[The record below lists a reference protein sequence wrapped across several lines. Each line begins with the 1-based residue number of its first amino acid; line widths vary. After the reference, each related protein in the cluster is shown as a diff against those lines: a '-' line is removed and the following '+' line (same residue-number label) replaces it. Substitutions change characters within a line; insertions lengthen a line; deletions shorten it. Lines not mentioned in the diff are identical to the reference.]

1 MISIVLPTYNGEKY
15 LGDSIQSILNQ
26 TFTDWELIVIDDC
39 SKDSTNN
46 IAVEYSKKDERI
58 KVFRNDCNLRL
69 PASLN
74 KGFLKTVGR
83 YLTWTSDDN
92 LYKPDALE
100 KMYEVLRDDE
110 DCGLVFSRMEIIDK
124 DGKVRG
130 LSYAPSDVK
139 ELYYHNIV
147 GASFMYTRKVYDDI
161 GAYSCNKF
169 LMEDYDYWLRIARNY
184 NIRYLPDVL
193 YEYRQHEESLTE
205 TRNRQVLEE
214 KIKLLKEELAYSNYE
229 RNILRMIYKELAEA
243 SFSLDHYSEM
253 KNYLSEMK
261 KISPDL
267 DDVRKAVIISSK
279 IGPELSSLVKIL
291 LKRKK

>member
-1 MISIVLPTYNGEKY
+1 
-15 LGDSIQSILNQ
+15 
-26 TFTDWELIVIDDC
+26 
-39 SKDSTNN
+39 
-46 IAVEYSKKDERI
+46 
-58 KVFRNDCNLRL
+58 
-69 PASLN
+69 
-74 KGFLKTVGR
+74 
-83 YLTWTSDDN
+83 
-92 LYKPDALE
+92 
-100 KMYEVLRDDE
+100 
-110 DCGLVFSRMEIIDK
+110 
-124 DGKVRG
+124 
-130 LSYAPSDVK
+130 
-139 ELYYHNIV
+139 
-147 GASFMYTRKVYDDI
+147 MYTRKVYDDI